1 MVQRMKVLKIFTLIS
16 LFLQLSV
23 TQAGNVSFSSLNDQI
38 TLFNNGKEQSLIIS
52 GSSESVLIDPINKSS
67 TEEIEHY
74 LRQNKKPV
82 ITNVIYSHSHWDR
95 LLGSTLF
102 DTKTHKIIAQSAC
115 ELYFAKSNNINIKKP
130 NLYFKKQY
138 NINLE
143 EEQVVLHY
151 FGPSHGECMVVI
163 EMVRAKILFIPELVS
178 TNGASFPKDPTLPFL
193 RPATLELFFGRLEEL
208 IEEKKIESFISGY
221 GDDEIYGSV
230 KIISEQKQFW
240 QLIHLTAKGAE
251 ENGLVDINN
260 FIDVEK
266 LDLEKFSEYNNFD
279 KADLINILRR
289 YTSFLN
295 MGR

>member
-1 MVQRMKVLKIFTLIS
+1 MRTFKIFIFVS
-16 LFLQLSV
+16 LFCQMYV
-23 TQAGNVSFSSLNDQI
+23 TQADDLTFADLNDQI
-38 TLFNNGKEQSLIIS
+38 TLFNNGKVQSLVIS
-52 GSSESVLIDPINKSS
+52 GNSESVLIDPINKSS
-67 TEEIEHY
+67 TKEIENY

-115 ELYFAKSNNINIKKP
+115 ELFFTKKNNNDITKP

-138 NINLE
+138 SISLME
-143 EEQVVLHY
+143 EEILLHY
-151 FGPSHGECMVVI
+151 FGPSHGECMIVI
-163 EMVRAKILFIPELVS
+163 ELVKAKILFIPELIS
-178 TNGASFPKDPTLPFL
+178 TSGASFPKDPTLPFL
-193 RPATLELFFGRLEEL
+193 RPATLENFFTRLEEL
-208 IEEKKIESFISGY
+208 VEEKKIQSFISGY
-221 GDDEIYGSV
+221 GDDETYGSV

-240 QLIHLTAKGAE
+240 QLILITAKEAE
-251 ENGLVDINN
+251 EDGLVDLNN

-266 LDLEKFSEYNNFD
+266 LDLEQFSEYDNFN
-279 KADLINILRR
+279 KADLVNILRR